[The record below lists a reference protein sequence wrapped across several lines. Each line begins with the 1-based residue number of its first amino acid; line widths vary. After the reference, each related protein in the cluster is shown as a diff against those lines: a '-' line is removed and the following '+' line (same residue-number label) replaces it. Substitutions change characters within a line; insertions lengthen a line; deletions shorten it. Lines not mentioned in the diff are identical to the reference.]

1 MEKKALFLLLLMVPC
16 ALAARDYSF
25 SMNITVD
32 PEGNSHITEKTVFIL
47 ENLPERQSFEFY
59 LSQGKT
65 ILTDWQSFSKNI
77 KYHLSGS
84 VTNLRITATRE
95 YSINFEAASVILE
108 YDSTQLV
115 KSEKVGSRITRFTL
129 DSSLI
134 ALSGGRGELTLGNNM
149 NLLVK
154 LPRDAYAIQLAPSPS
169 SAQANEFSWFGPISG
184 KWELS
189 YEREKDLS
197 DEVNEFFLQ
206 TYRDLQSSY
215 LWIFLLI
222 LLGAVA
228 FKLVQPREK

>member
-1 MEKKALFLLLLMVPC
+1 MKRFALLFLLMVPC
-16 ALAARDYSF
+16 AMAARDYSF

-32 PEGNSHITEKTVFIL
+32 PGGNSHVTEKTVFIL
-47 ENLPERQSFEFY
+47 ENQPERQSFEFY

-65 ILTDWQSFSKNI
+65 ILTDWQAFSKNI

-95 YSINFEAASVILE
+95 YSVNFDAASVILE
-108 YDSTQLV
+108 YDSAQLI
-115 KSEKVGSRITRFTL
+115 KSGKVGSRITNYTL

-149 NLLVK
+149 DLSVK
-154 LPRDAYAIQLAPSPS
+154 LPRDAYAIQMAPAPSS
-169 SAQANEFSWFGPISG
+169 TGANEFKWNGPISG

-189 YEREKDLS
+189 YEREKALS